1 MEEVAEVEGE
11 VVEVVGVVV
20 EGHLEDLTQADDHLA
35 TKVIG
40 AEFTTI
46 IEAVPHI

>member
-1 MEEVAEVEGE
+1 MAEVEGE
-11 VVEVVGVVV
+11 VVGVVVVGVV